1 VRRYWILWLLIA
13 AAAYG
18 QQVKYDIVPR
28 EVIEKRLSS
37 FGTAN
42 AEREQ
47 TLHRL
52 FTEAGCSGGSLTE
65 QIVKKKRPPN
75 VICSMPGVELD
86 SIIIVGAHFDFAKGG
101 QGVVDN
107 WSGASLLPSLFQSL
121 NAIPRR
127 HTFLFI
133 GFTDEELGLVGS
145 SYFARLLTKFDLRKI
160 AAMVN
165 LDSLG
170 TGSTRFETARADKRL
185 INSLTAVAATV
196 KLPISIVNA
205 HSVGRSDSDSFQD
218 RKVPSINI
226 HSVTE
231 DTFRILH
238 SPRDRMDAI
247 RLDDYYDSY
256 RLITAYLAFLD
267 LTLTV
272 E

>member
-1 VRRYWILWLLIA
+1 MRWFALLGLSIA
-13 AAAYG
+13 AVAYG
-18 QQVKYDIVPR
+18 QPVKYNIVPR

-52 FTEAGCSGGSLTE
+52 FTEAGCANLAE
-65 QIVKKKRPPN
+65 QVVKKDRPPN

-86 SIIIVGAHFDFAKGG
+86 SIIIVGAHFDFVKDG

-107 WSGASLLPSLFQSL
+107 WSGAALLPSLFQSL
-121 NAIPRR
+121 NTIPRR

-133 GFTDEELGLVGS
+133 GFTDEERGRVGS
-145 SYFARLLTKFDLRKI
+145 IYFARLLTKFDLRKI

-165 LDSLG
+165 MDSLG
-170 TGSTRFETARADKRL
+170 TGPTRFETDRSDKRL
-185 INSLTAVAATV
+185 IDSLAAVAGTV
-196 KLPISIVNA
+196 KLPVGSVNVHA
-205 HSVGRSDSDSFQD
+205 VGRSDSDSFQD

-226 HSVTE
+226 HSLTA

-238 SPRDRMDAI
+238 STRDRMDAI
-247 RLDDYYDSY
+247 HMDDYYDSY
-256 RLITAYLAFLD
+256 RLIAAYLAFLD